1 MTQTQTGTQVQ
12 QRPVEKVF
20 IITCQLAS
28 GESMEL
34 YPRSR
39 FDPERVDLFAELLS
53 DDPLGLPPIEVVRSP
68 SGKVFGLVDGKH
80 RLEAHRK
87 LGLPEIAGVVV
98 SVPAGM
104 DVPQFMYERSLQR
117 CTESSLPLT
126 TKEKIVALRRLL
138 AISPEMSSHRIGKL
152 LGLSHTTIDKYRKGG
167 VKESPPG
174 EQARNT
180 TTSRALQVARSLD
193 ALAKKCANDQEIV
206 KLLSEAFDNDPES
219 NAQSWWC
226 WLAALV
232 ALSGQT
238 KPALDDVDKLRE

>member
-1 MTQTQTGTQVQ
+1 MTMTQTQTGTQVQ

-167 VKESPPG
+167 VKESPP
-174 EQARNT
+174 E
-180 TTSRALQVARSLD
+180 SRPGTPPR
-193 ALAKKCANDQEIV
+193 
-206 KLLSEAFDNDPES
+206 PE
-219 NAQSWWC
+219 
-226 WLAALV
+226 
-232 ALSGQT
+232 
-238 KPALDDVDKLRE
+238 RYR